1 MSVSAVRETHFFI
14 ITIYKG
20 RNQLKATQTVG
31 LSPSFTQKPS
41 SDASQGQART
51 TRPPVPAVT
60 GHRGQRRVPPA
71 QRRRGGDAAVRSPRR
86 KALPSPPSLGA
97 SRGRRERSLRQDAA
111 ADALSGAPGPVP
123 AARPLG
129 TFLPA
134 PSEESC
140 GSPHRPQPPQRRD
153 D

>member
-1 MSVSAVRETHFFI
+1 MSVSAVRETHFSI

-71 QRRRGGDAAVRSPRR
+71 QLRRGGDTAVRSPPEESA
-86 KALPSPPSLGA
+86 ALPAQP
-97 SRGRRERSLRQDAA
+97 RSLPGQEGAFAPSGHGGGRPERGARTRARRAA
-111 ADALSGAPGPVP
+111 AGDFP
-123 AARPLG
+123 ARSL
-129 TFLPA
+129 
-134 PSEESC
+134 
-140 GSPHRPQPPQRRD
+140 
-153 D
+153 